1 MNFATEFLEAGATV
15 ATDFGGV
22 LLNAVNTIGSLIYT
36 VGEGGAIELTI
47 VGVGLAMA
55 LGVGA
60 VYLIFRMV
68 RGLIKQNDRG

>member
-1 MNFATEFLEAGATV
+1 MNFATAFLGAGATI
-15 ATDFGGV
+15 ATEFGTV
-22 LLNAVNTIGSLIYT
+22 LLNAVTSIGSLIYT
-36 VGEGGAIELTI
+36 VGTGGDIELTI

-55 LGVGA
+55 LGIGA

>member
-1 MNFATEFLEAGATV
+1 MEFISAFLEAGATV
-15 ATDFGGV
+15 ATSFGAV
-22 LLNAVNTIGSLIYT
+22 LVNATTAITSILWA
-36 VGEGGAIELTI
+36 GESLTI
-47 VGVGLAMA
+47 VGASLAMA

>member
-1 MNFATEFLEAGATV
+1 MNFATAFLGAGATI
-15 ATDFGGV
+15 ATEFGTV
-22 LLNAVNTIGSLIYT
+22 LLNAVTSIGSLIYT
-36 VGEGGAIELTI
+36 VGTGGDIELTI

-55 LGVGA
+55 LGMGA